1 MPLSAFRKP
10 ATWGMLFGSAAVAT
24 AAALAFAAGRWHR
37 YFLPFFFVMT
47 TVVLVGEGGLG
58 SAPVSSCTLNLG
70 PSSDAMSLVA
80 TASKTV
86 GAAALAAQQ
95 QARSNAER
103 ASRIATLTTRA
114 GAVSFQTF
122 GKSAGWLLAAEL
134 CCMQTSSGTMSSGA
148 RMVFAF
154 VAGILCCATTLM
166 FVWPAI
172 TESLEI
178 CRTLA
183 EVTEAKVARADAAA
197 AQQEQR
203 VEALTASLESERAS
217 VAAAAQQEQRIEV
230 LTASL
235 ESALAASANA
245 TTPPPSCVGSAEVP
259 LGVAK
264 WELEAAKAGSTRPS
278 PVDELSLAFADE
290 LSRVASRRIHRLGE
304 PAAAG
309 GGGAAAWEAALRSMR
324 VGERAA
330 FKLGEAEREA
340 AEGLPRGA
348 DGLVEVTLEEIT
360 PMLDLSP
367 SAARPLLKT
376 TLRLPRPGAG
386 PTDGARVEV
395 GLAWAGE
402 GATGGGARVNETLEF
417 VLGEETEVG
426 EGVRLGLLSSGRG
439 ETARLRMHPSL
450 APPARRPAASAA
462 EAGLLEVEVELR
474 SFREAKPVQAMSS
487 SELLAHVGRLKRTA
501 NSLFSRGELE
511 SACEQYEQAGRVLRV
526 MPEGIDA
533 VEAALLS
540 SLQQAL
546 MLNGA
551 ACSLKVGRHAAA
563 LAQSDSAIALAPG
576 SAKAHFR
583 RGQALRA
590 LGREAEAEAALVE
603 ALRLE
608 PSSREAHEALD
619 ELRGGRDAGATAAAG
634 PDWNL

>member
-1 MPLSAFRKP
+1 
-10 ATWGMLFGSAAVAT
+10 
-24 AAALAFAAGRWHR
+24 
-37 YFLPFFFVMT
+37 
-47 TVVLVGEGGLG
+47 
-58 SAPVSSCTLNLG
+58 
-70 PSSDAMSLVA
+70 MSLVA

-264 WELEAAKAGSTRPS
+264 WELEAAKAGSTR
-278 PVDELSLAFADE
+278 
-290 LSRVASRRIHRLGE
+290 RRRRRRL
-304 PAAAG
+304 
-309 GGGAAAWEAALRSMR
+309 GGGAPQHARR
-324 VGERAA
+324 RAGR
-330 FKLGEAEREA
+330 LQ
-340 AEGLPRGA
+340 
-348 DGLVEVTLEEIT
+348 
-360 PMLDLSP
+360 
-367 SAARPLLKT
+367 AR
-376 TLRLPRPGAG
+376 R
-386 PTDGARVEV
+386 
-395 GLAWAGE
+395 
-402 GATGGGARVNETLEF
+402 GGAR
-417 VLGEETEVG
+417 G
-426 EGVRLGLLSSGRG
+426 GRG
-439 ETARLRMHPSL
+439 
-450 APPARRPAASAA
+450 
-462 EAGLLEVEVELR
+462 
-474 SFREAKPVQAMSS
+474 
-487 SELLAHVGRLKRTA
+487 
-501 NSLFSRGELE
+501 
-511 SACEQYEQAGRVLRV
+511 
-526 MPEGIDA
+526 
-533 VEAALLS
+533 
-540 SLQQAL
+540 
-546 MLNGA
+546 
-551 ACSLKVGRHAAA
+551 AAA
-563 LAQSDSAIALAPG
+563 RG
-576 SAKAHFR
+576 R
-583 RGQALRA
+583 R
-590 LGREAEAEAALVE
+590 
-603 ALRLE
+603 
-608 PSSREAHEALD
+608 
-619 ELRGGRDAGATAAAG
+619 AG
-634 PDWNL
+634 